1 MSEQNLEPAGPIG
14 SGLAWRTIAKREAGA
29 LGTTAY
35 NIGTELRALRD
46 AADLTQEEVAA
57 RLGVPRPEV
66 SHWEKGHNLWRMVV
80 RAKAL
85 AAILGPDV
93 LRMTIEFAEAE
104 ARLNAALHDAAGR
117 LLSAYADTLRLRLAA
132 GLPSPTAPVGEPTPE
147 DAERAFR
154 RVYHNR
160 ALGAD
165 ERAWVLKT
173 LRESRPRREGRP

>member
-1 MSEQNLEPAGPIG
+1 MSERNVEPAGPSG
-14 SGLAWRTIAKREAGA
+14 SGLGWRTIAKLEAGA

-35 NIGTELRALRD
+35 NIGTGLQALRKRSK
-46 AADLTQEEVAA
+46 LTQEQVAA
-57 RLGVPRPEV
+57 RLGISRPEL
-66 SHWEKGHNLWRMVV
+66 SHWEAGHNLWRMVV
-80 RAKAL
+80 RAKEL
-85 AAILGPDV
+85 AAILGPAV
-93 LRMTIEFAEAE
+93 FRMAVDFAEAE
-104 ARLNAALHDAAGR
+104 ARLQSALHEAAAR
-117 LLSAYADTLRLRLAA
+117 LLSAYADMLRYRVAA

-165 ERAWVLKT
+165 ERAWILKT